1 MQLQFAT
8 ESRDAAQ
15 TSDPSAVNISSSEAF
30 AAMSR
35 FDEIGIWR
43 AELESGLVYWT
54 ESVFRIYGLQYTEGP
69 VSITDAIQAYHP
81 DDREAVLRCVEEAAN
96 RKSGFRFVLRLCRPD
111 GEVVWVKSHGL
122 YRVSDDGKEELFG
135 YIEKFSPLTRSVTI
149 IE

>member
-1 MQLQFAT
+1 MQLQFAI
-8 ESRDAAQ
+8 ESRGDAK
-15 TSDPSAVNISSSEAF
+15 TSDPSAVNVASSEAF
-30 AAMSR
+30 DAMSR

-54 ESVFRIYGLQYTEGP
+54 ESVFRIYGLEYSEGP
-69 VSITDAIQAYHP
+69 VSITDAVHAYHP
-81 DDREAVLRCVEEAAN
+81 DDREVVLRCIEEAAN

-122 YRVSDDGKEELFG
+122 FRESEEGNGELFG